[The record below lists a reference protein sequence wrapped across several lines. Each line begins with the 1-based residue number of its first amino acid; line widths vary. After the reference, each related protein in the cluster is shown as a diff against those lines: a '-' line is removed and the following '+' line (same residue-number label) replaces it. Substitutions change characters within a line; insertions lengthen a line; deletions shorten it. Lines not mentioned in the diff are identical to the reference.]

1 MSDKLGIRILE
12 TAQCFIAFSCGFIT
26 ICSKFSELN
35 VKISH
40 SNLTITQCVFC
51 LIMISKFGFRIEQLV
66 VQRPDG
72 RVACGLPPASI
83 NELLGSIGFH
93 QLDVSMMRLSRL

>member
-1 MSDKLGIRILE
+1 
-12 TAQCFIAFSCGFIT
+12 
-26 ICSKFSELN
+26 
-35 VKISH
+35 
-40 SNLTITQCVFC
+40 
-51 LIMISKFGFRIEQLV
+51 MISKFGFRIEQLV